1 MGCPHHR
8 QVLRIINWRIID
20 GPPYRHWALRVVDGR
35 PHLHVASFLH
45 LHIVGFGGCF
55 IIEVLCTSVL
65 GCQVIVWNP
74 YHRVAPNSSS
84 RGCVT
89 GRWASHVVVG
99 FPSLA
104 LRTIRRRWVVY
115 LGVGVLH
122 CRSALPLVVMGSW
135 SVRVF
140 FFTWFAT
147 SGMG

>member
-1 MGCPHHR
+1 VYLG
-8 QVLRIINWRIID
+8 
-20 GPPYRHWALRVVDGR
+20 
-35 PHLHVASFLH
+35 
-45 LHIVGFGGCF
+45 VGLPGHC
-55 IIEVLCTSVL
+55 
-65 GCQVIVWNP
+65 WNP

-122 CRSALPLVVMGSW
+122 CRSALPWSLWGRGQFVSSSSRGSPRRYG
-135 SVRVF
+135 VK
-140 FFTWFAT
+140 
-147 SGMG
+147 GCQ